1 MAKSS
6 RSDSISQLVQ
16 KEVEITEVAST
27 AETAEGL
34 YFDSESNSV
43 YNEEVTEAVKVVEVG
58 KSPKTMRLRSRR
70 DARLLYTGQVTGK
83 RYVWD
88 SAGSVV
94 EVDFLDGEI
103 LLAKK
108 SNGKTCC
115 GSSKGDNSVF
125 EIAN

>member
-6 RSDSISQLVQ
+6 RSNGISQLEQ
-16 KEVEITEVAST
+16 EVEVAV
-27 AETAEGL
+27 ETVEEGL
-34 YFDSESNSV
+34 HFDSESNSV

-58 KSPKTMRLRSRR
+58 KSQKTMKLRSRR